1 MGKFGLVVAVIG
13 TLAFA
18 SSAMAEGGCFGAS
31 HTAQL
36 SSPVVVATPP
46 PVAPTTTKQEG

>member
-1 MGKFGLVVAVIG
+1 MSKIGLVVAVVG

-31 HTAQL
+31 HTAQS
-36 SSPVVVATPP
+36 SSPVVVATTP
-46 PVAPTTTKQEG
+46 PVASTTTKKEG

>member
-1 MGKFGLVVAVIG
+1 MGKFGLVAAVVG

-31 HTAQL
+31 HKAQS
-36 SSPVVVATPP
+36 SSPVVVATTPL
-46 PVAPTTTKQEG
+46 VAPTTTKKEG